1 MGQGIAGIGTV
12 INRWD
17 GSQWVPIANINS
29 ASGPGSERTTID
41 VTTLDSTGGYR
52 EFITGLR
59 DGGEFTFGMN
69 FVVAGYLIMKD
80 DFEDDDLQQ
89 YSVIFPDTSNTTLV
103 FDGIVTALPIDIPL
117 DDKITCNVTIKI
129 SGEIDVTSIES
140 ITAVA
145 AISDIPVANGT
156 QLADVG
162 LPATATVTLSDLT
175 TPAITVN
182 WDTGDP
188 MYDGDTAG
196 VYTFTGTL
204 VPAAGSYNP
213 LNLTAEVDVVVGT

>member
-1 MGQGIAGIGTV
+1 MGQAIAGIGTI

-69 FVVAGYLIMKD
+69 FVIETYLLIKD
-80 DFEDDDLQQ
+80 DFEDNDMQQ
-89 YSVIFPDTSNTTLV
+89 YSMVFPDADNSTIV
-103 FDGIVTALPIDIPL
+103 FDGLVTGFPLDIPID
-117 DDKITCNVTIKI
+117 DKVTCNVTIKI
-129 SGEIDVTSIES
+129 SGEPDVTSILK

-145 AISDIPVANGT
+145 AINDIPAANGT

-162 LPATATVTLSDLT
+162 LPSVAVVQLSDLT
-175 TPAITVN
+175 TPNADVV
-182 WDTGDP
+182 WDTGNP

-196 VYTFTGTL
+196 VYTFTGTIT
-204 VPAAGSYNP
+204 PPTGSYNP
-213 LNLTAEVDVVVGT
+213 DGLTAEVDVVVGT

>member
-1 MGQGIAGIGTV
+1 MGQAIAGIGTI

-69 FVVAGYLIMKD
+69 FVIETYLLIKD
-80 DFEDDDLQQ
+80 DFEDNDLQQ
-89 YSVIFPDTSNTTLV
+89 YSVVFPDDESSTIV
-103 FDGIVTALPIDIPL
+103 FDGIVTGFPLDIPL
-117 DDKITCNVTIKI
+117 DDKVTCNVTIKI
-129 SGEIDVTSIES
+129 SGEPDVTSILK

-145 AISDIPVANGT
+145 AIVDIPAANGT

-162 LPATATVTLSDLT
+162 LPSTVTVTLSDLT
-175 TPAITVN
+175 TPTPAVA

-196 VYTFTGTL
+196 VYTFTGTIT
-204 VPAAGSYNP
+204 PPTGSYNP
-213 LNLTAEVDVVVGT
+213 DGLTAEVDVVVGT